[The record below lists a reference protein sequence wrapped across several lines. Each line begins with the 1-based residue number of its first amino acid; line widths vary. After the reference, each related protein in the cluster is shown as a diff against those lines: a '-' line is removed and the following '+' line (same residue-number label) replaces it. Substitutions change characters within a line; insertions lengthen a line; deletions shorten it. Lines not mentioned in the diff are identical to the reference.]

1 MSTDTLIG
9 LVIFAVI
16 VGGLL
21 LIGILFYVFLGVVV
35 RCFLHHFY
43 PKEDSKAFELVPGL
57 SFWEKVFLLCAWPI
71 QLVVVLG
78 KQAKRKRQENLK
90 LKTRRRR

>member
-9 LVIFAVI
+9 LAIFAVI

-21 LIGILFYVFLGVVV
+21 LLGILFYVFLGIVV
-35 RCFLHHFY
+35 RCLLHHFY

-57 SFWEKVFLLCAWPI
+57 SFWEKVFLLFAWPFQI
-71 QLVVVLG
+71 IVVLG
-78 KQAKRKRQENLK
+78 KQAKRKREEKLK